1 MDILIQ
7 FCSRL
12 LASMRQGVRGCG
24 PPQLVLH
31 VEQMRFVSTV
41 TCIDLMNS
49 HKIIAES
56 LRCVLT
62 LAQVAILCLPSSF
75 DVVHAILATC
85 CQYFIKQKGLL
96 LLQEICTSSMSEC
109 IILIL
114 NYMVQR
120 VADKNT
126 YNEQRLPS
134 SNLLRCIP
142 FPDKNSV
149 Q

>member
-62 LAQVAILCLPSSF
+62 LA
-75 DVVHAILATC
+75 
-85 CQYFIKQKGLL
+85 
-96 LLQEICTSSMSEC
+96 
-109 IILIL
+109 
-114 NYMVQR
+114 
-120 VADKNT
+120 
-126 YNEQRLPS
+126 
-134 SNLLRCIP
+134 
-142 FPDKNSV
+142 
-149 Q
+149 